1 MQKKPKSTQERPVPK
16 IEAKEPFTTASAHT
30 AVRNG
35 FCIRLGQPW
44 DAKVPKY
51 TAKNGTAWCRWAWLG
66 LAGRGLARPG
76 MLLSLKDAKENPD
89 HHRRPSTGGGLL
101 FCPLE
106 SPGASPRC
114 PPGPCRA
121 AKTQKFGHWRAGMAF
136 FEDYSATAWQRHGS
150 PTVSRRIRK
159 PLASKRISRSATATT
174 RRPMKR
180 PCNHCRNCDEVY
192 SGRAAGE
199 CLAISRDARRRF
211 ASTITLHASVPLS
224 SRLSINALASASI
237 PGRAA
242 SCLTKCLARSASH
255 SWSDQNRHLAQ

>member
-1 MQKKPKSTQERPVPK
+1 MQKKPKSAQERPVPK

-44 DAKVPKY
+44 DAKVTKY
-51 TAKNGTAWCRWAWLG
+51 TANHGTAWCRWAWLG

-114 PPGPCRA
+114 PLGLAGLPKRRNSGTGAREWPFSRIIRQLRGNDTALLPCRD
-121 AKTQKFGHWRAGMAF
+121 GYGSRWRQNGF
-136 FEDYSATAWQRHGS
+136 PG
-150 PTVSRRIRK
+150 
-159 PLASKRISRSATATT
+159 T
-174 RRPMKR
+174 RQ
-180 PCNHCRNCDEVY
+180 
-192 SGRAAGE
+192 
-199 CLAISRDARRRF
+199 RF
-211 ASTITLHASVPLS
+211 ASPITLHASVPLS

-255 SWSDQNRHLAQ
+255 SCPIKTDIWPNNNFRG